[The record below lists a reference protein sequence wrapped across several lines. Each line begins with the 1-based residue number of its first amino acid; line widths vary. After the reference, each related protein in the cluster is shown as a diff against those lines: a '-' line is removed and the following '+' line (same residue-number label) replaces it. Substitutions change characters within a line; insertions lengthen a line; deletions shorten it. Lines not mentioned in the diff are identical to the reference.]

1 MNDENERKKRT
12 DEGKLVNKEIHSISK
27 EEVSSGMKRMQ
38 NGKVVGP
45 EKILMELWMFL
56 GEREVDFLTK
66 LLTQSESLVI

>member
-38 NGKVVGP
+38 NGKVVQR
-45 EKILMELWMFL
+45 KYLWSYGCF
-56 GEREVDFLTK
+56 
-66 LLTQSESLVI
+66 

>member
-12 DEGKLVNKEIHSISK
+12 DEGKLVNKEIRRISK

-45 EKILMELWMFL
+45 EKILMDIMDVSRRKRSGLFN
-56 GEREVDFLTK
+56 K
-66 LLTQSESLVI
+66 IESLVI